1 MTVAA
6 DTVAINIRYQLGAF
20 VEGPIDNNE
29 KVASAKKHTQFK
41 IRVLKPYPIYNQNG
55 QNRYPI
61 YDPNITRVSLRQS
74 CLKFN
79 FPGKKIPALHHQQ
92 AGF

>member
-6 DTVAINIRYQLGAF
+6 DTVAVNIRY
-20 VEGPIDNNE
+20 EGLFLKVLLIMMK

-41 IRVLKPYPIYNQNG
+41 TRVLKPYPIYNQNG

-61 YDPNITRVSLRQS
+61 YDPN
-74 CLKFN
+74 
-79 FPGKKIPALHHQQ
+79 G
-92 AGF
+92 